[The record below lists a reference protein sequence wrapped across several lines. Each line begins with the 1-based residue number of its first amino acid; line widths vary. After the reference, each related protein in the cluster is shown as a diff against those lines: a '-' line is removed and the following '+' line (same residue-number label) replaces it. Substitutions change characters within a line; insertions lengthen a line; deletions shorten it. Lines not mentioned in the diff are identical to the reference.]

1 MESGYRLVIS
11 GAQPGRA
18 EEDVAVLL
26 APHLK
31 HPAEQLVPVLK
42 TRQAINLDVTGA
54 PLMVARAL
62 KEKYE
67 GFGAACMLES
77 LMPLPP
83 QAAPLPGDFGVL
95 PLRAFVN
102 PEVGLALEAPQDWR
116 DDSNEGLFRIAHTG
130 TKTWFTASFNR
141 GPGVDLGVW
150 SEIRFGVVAEKMAYL
165 QPYRPPYSL
174 NTAAGPAVAAEFR
187 GLVPGDAEPTHQL
200 IVCLRPMAGA
210 VSLSFTCTVA
220 GFEQHQALY
229 LWLLRNRLRLHSSSA
244 APAPIHAH
252 PQAQHD
258 AGVKLAKRG
267 QHREA
272 VEYFRK
278 AAEQGLAG
286 AQFDLATSYRR
297 GQGVPQDMNQ
307 SFSWLRPAAQQGHRT
322 AQFNLALMYGTG
334 QGTAQDLAQ
343 AFYWMRKAAEQG
355 DADAQHKL
363 ALSYIHG
370 HGVPKDV
377 ALAGPWTLKA
387 AQQGHP
393 EAQFYA
399 GAMHEGGQG
408 LEQDMQRAVAWY
420 RKAAAQQHQKA
431 AERLKA
437 LGV

>member
-1 MESGYRLVIS
+1 MESGYRLIIS
-11 GAQPGRA
+11 GAQPGRT
-18 EEDVAVLL
+18 EEDVAVAL

-31 HPAEQLVPVLK
+31 HAAEQLVPVLK
-42 TRQAINLDVTGA
+42 ARRAINLNVTGA
-54 PLMVARAL
+54 PLQVARAL

-67 GFGAACMLES
+67 GLGAVCMLES
-77 LMPLPP
+77 LAPLPP
-83 QAAPLPGDFGVL
+83 PAAPLPGDFSAL
-95 PLRAFVN
+95 PLRTFVN
-102 PEVGLALEAPQDWR
+102 ADAGLALDAPLDWR
-116 DDSNEGLFRIAHTG
+116 DDSDEGLFRIAHTG

-174 NTAAGPAVAAEFR
+174 STPAGPAIAAEFR
-187 GLVPGDAEPTHQL
+187 GLVPGDAEETHQL
-200 IVCLRPMAGA
+200 IACLRPMAGA

-220 GFEQHQALY
+220 EFEQHQALY
-229 LWLLRNRLRLHSSSA
+229 LWLLRNRLRLHSSAA

-272 VEYFRK
+272 AEYFRK
-278 AAEQGLAG
+278 AAEQGLAV
-286 AQFDLATSYRR
+286 AQFDLAVRYRL
-297 GQGVPQDMNQ
+297 GQGVPQDMVQ
-307 SFSWLRPAAQQGHRT
+307 SFKWLRLAAQQGHRT
-322 AQFNLALMYGTG
+322 AQFNLALMYGMG
-334 QGTAQDLAQ
+334 KGTEEDVVQ

-355 DADAQHKL
+355 DADAQHKV

-370 HGVPKDV
+370 QGVPKDV
-377 ALAGPWTLKA
+377 ALAGQWALKA

-399 GAMHEGGQG
+399 GAMHEGGEG
-408 LEQDMQRAVAWY
+408 LAQDMQRAIAWY
-420 RKAAAQQHQKA
+420 RKAAAQKHQKA
-431 AERLKA
+431 ADRLKA

>member
-1 MESGYRLVIS
+1 MESGYKLVIS
-11 GAQPGRA
+11 GVQAGRK
-18 EEDVAVLL
+18 EEDVAAAL

-31 HPAEQLVPVLK
+31 HPAQELVPLL
-42 TRQAINLDVTGA
+42 RAGRAITMNVTGA
-54 PLMVARAL
+54 PLQVARAL

-67 GFGAACMLES
+67 GLGAACMLES
-77 LMPLPP
+77 LAPLPP
-83 QAAPLPGDFGVL
+83 QAAPLPGDFSAL
-95 PLRAFVN
+95 PLRAFIN
-102 PEVGLALEAPQDWR
+102 TEVGLALEAPEDWR
-116 DDSNEGLFRIAHTG
+116 DDSDEGLFRIAHTG

-165 QPYRPPYSL
+165 QPYKPPYSL
-174 NTAAGPAVAAEFR
+174 TTAAGPAIAAEFR

-200 IVCLRPMAGA
+200 VLCLRPMAGA

-229 LWLLRNRLRLHSSSA
+229 LWLLRNRLRLHPFSA
-244 APAPIHAH
+244 APAPVHPH

-258 AGVKLAKRG
+258 AGVKHAKRG
-267 QHREA
+267 QQREA
-272 VEYFRK
+272 VGYFRK

-297 GQGVPQDMNQ
+297 GLGVPQDLHQ
-307 SFSWLRPAAQQGHRT
+307 SFSWLRQAAQQGHRT
-322 AQFNLALMYGTG
+322 AQFNLALMYGMG
-334 QGTAQDLAQ
+334 QGTTEDLAQ
-343 AFYWMRKAAEQG
+343 AFFWMRKAAEQG

-370 HGVPKDV
+370 HGVPKSV
-377 ALAGPWTLKA
+377 ELAVPWTLKA

-399 GAMHEGGQG
+399 GVMHEGGEG
-408 LEQDMQRAVAWY
+408 LEQDTQRAIAWY
-420 RKAAAQQHQKA
+420 RKAAAQKHPKA

>member
-1 MESGYRLVIS
+1 MDSGYRLVIS
-11 GAQPGRA
+11 GVQPGRT
-18 EEDVAVLL
+18 EEDVAVAL
-26 APHLK
+26 AQQLK

-42 TRQAINLDVTGA
+42 ARRAVNLNVTGA
-54 PLMVARAL
+54 PLQVARAL

-67 GFGAACMLES
+67 GLGAACMLES
-77 LMPLPP
+77 LAPLPP

-102 PEVGLALEAPQDWR
+102 PEVGLALDAPEDWR
-116 DDSNEGLFRIAHTG
+116 DDSDEGLLRISHTG
-130 TKTWFTASFNR
+130 TKTWYTASFNR

-150 SEIRFGVVAEKMAYL
+150 AEIRFGVVAEKMAYL
-165 QPYRPPYSL
+165 QPFRPPYSI
-174 NTAAGPAVAAEFR
+174 TTPAGPAIAAEFR

-210 VSLSFTCTVA
+210 VSMSFTSTIA
-220 GFEQHQALY
+220 DFEKHQALY
-229 LWLLRNRLRLHSSSA
+229 LWLLRNRLRLHNGGA
-244 APAPIHAH
+244 APLPVHPH

-272 VEYFRK
+272 AEYFRK

-286 AQFDLATSYRR
+286 AQFDLAVRHR
-297 GQGVPQDMNQ
+297 LGQGVPQDMVQ
-307 SFSWLRPAAQQGHRT
+307 SFNWLRKAAQQGHRT
-322 AQFNLALMYGTG
+322 AQYNLALMYGMG
-334 QGTAQDLAQ
+334 QGTAEDLAQ

-370 HGVPKDV
+370 HGVPKD
-377 ALAGPWTLKA
+377 LAQAGQWALKA
-387 AQQGHP
+387 AEQGHP

-399 GAMHEGGQG
+399 GVMHENGEG
-408 LEQDMQRAVAWY
+408 LPQDTPRALAWY
-420 RKAAAQQHQKA
+420 RKAAAGKHAKA
-431 AERLKA
+431 AERLKG
-437 LGV
+437 LGG

>member
-1 MESGYRLVIS
+1 MDGGYRLVIS
-11 GAQPGRA
+11 GVQPGRT
-18 EEDVAVLL
+18 EEDVAVAL

-42 TRQAINLDVTGA
+42 ARRAVNLNVTGA
-54 PLMVARAL
+54 PLQVARAL

-67 GFGAACMLES
+67 GLGAVCMLES
-77 LMPLPP
+77 LAPLPP

-102 PEVGLALEAPQDWR
+102 PEVGLALDAPQDWR

-165 QPYRPPYSL
+165 QPFRPPYSIT
-174 NTAAGPAVAAEFR
+174 TAAGPAIAAEFR
-187 GLVPGDAEPTHQL
+187 GMVPGDAEPTHQL

-220 GFEQHQALY
+220 DFEKHQALY
-229 LWLLRNRLRLHSSSA
+229 LWLLRHRLRLHNGGA
-244 APAPIHAH
+244 APAPVHPH

-258 AGVKLAKRG
+258 AGVGLAKRG

-272 VEYFRK
+272 AEYFRK
-278 AAEQGLAG
+278 AAEQGLAN
-286 AQFDLATSYRR
+286 AQFDLAVRYRL
-297 GQGVPQDMNQ
+297 GQGVPQDMVQ
-307 SFSWLRPAAQQGHRT
+307 SFNWLRKAAQQGHRA
-322 AQFNLALMYGTG
+322 AQYNLALMYGMG
-334 QGTAQDLAQ
+334 HGTAEDLAQ

-363 ALSYIHG
+363 VLSYIHG
-370 HGVPKDV
+370 HGVAKDL
-377 ALAGPWTLKA
+377 ALAGQWAVKA
-387 AQQGHP
+387 AEQGHP

-399 GAMHEGGQG
+399 GVMHENGEG
-408 LEQDMQRAVAWY
+408 LPQDTPRALAWY
-420 RKAAAQQHQKA
+420 RKAAAQQHPKA
-431 AERLKA
+431 MERLQG
-437 LGV
+437 LGG